1 MDNYQD
7 ALEHLDTISLLH
19 LRNSLGDTI
28 SRVSHT
34 DEPIII
40 TKNGKPIAAVVSIDD
55 AVLVEKAKDR
65 YYNELIDEAPDEES
79 DMISFEDLVAAV
91 EADDSADK
99 TE

>member
-55 AVLVEKAKDR
+55 VVLVEKAKDR

-79 DMISFEDLVAAV
+79 DMILFGDFVAAV